1 MKKRLALLM
10 VLVLVCLSG
19 CVFSPSPEPAE
30 ETAFK
35 DGTLPAPE
43 KTYALV
49 VKSMENPYMITMYE
63 GFKTAC
69 AEMNVQPLFLGPG
82 ADNLPG
88 QSEIL
93 GDLLEKKVEG
103 IAIAAN
109 DMREVSPLL
118 KKAAEKKKAVV
129 SLDSMVDP
137 ADRQVHIQQASPETI
152 GRVLVQAC
160 AKMMDYSG
168 EFAILTTTETMPNQ
182 STWVEWMNKE
192 LQEHPETYRDMVLV
206 ETVFGL
212 DEETPSAEATAY
224 LLKTYPELKMI
235 IAPTVVGLRAAAAEI
250 ENAQSACLVTGLGL
264 PSEMEPYIAD
274 GICPWMY
281 LWNPSELGYLAAY
294 ALDALSSGEIGGSV
308 GEILFAGSLGEK
320 VITKSTDGGTEV
332 VLGNPKVF
340 DMTNIAVWGE
350 LF

>member
-1 MKKRLALLM
+1 MKKRFVVLLAFIAI
-10 VLVLVCLSG
+10 CFSG
-19 CVFSPSPEPAE
+19 CVFSPPSQNAE
-30 ETAFK
+30 EAALTSE
-35 DGTLPAPE
+35 PPPQPE
-43 KTYALV
+43 KTYALI

-63 GFKTAC
+63 GFKAAC

-82 ADNLPG
+82 ADGLPG

-93 GDLLEKKVEG
+93 GELLTKKVEG
-103 IAIAAN
+103 IAVAAN

-118 KKAAEKKKAVV
+118 KTAAAQKTAVV

-137 ADRQVHIQQASPETI
+137 ADRQVHIQQASPEII

-168 EFAILTTTETMPNQ
+168 SFAILTTTATMPNQ
-182 STWVEWMNKE
+182 STWVEWMNRE
-192 LQEHPETYRDMVLV
+192 LRDHPETYRDMTLV
-206 ETVFGL
+206 ETAYGL
-212 DEETPSAEATAY
+212 DEEAPSAEETTR
-224 LLKTYPELKMI
+224 LLKTYPDLKMI

-250 ENAQSACLVTGLGL
+250 KKAGSDCLVTGLGL
-264 PSEMEPYIAD
+264 PSEMEPFIAD

-294 ALDALSSGEIGGSV
+294 ALDALSCGQIGGSV